1 MKKRENKQ
9 GRRDIRQEG
18 KEDNDG
24 DGDDDKQEEEKKR
37 RRRKKHDK

>member
-24 DGDDDKQEEEKKR
+24 DGDDDK
-37 RRRKKHDK
+37 